1 LISTRMYHSLGHLIE
16 GWSKNIY
23 IGGRKTFPDEPI
35 RRALVPIMLSGTML
49 FWLLPPI
56 LLLLA
61 FFGVVPWMGWA
72 LVAVGLSALFWMLV
86 SVGMGSPVL
95 HGLAYPAGAL
105 VGLYIILRSVIR
117 GARRIEWKGRV
128 YDIRPSL
135 R

>member
-1 LISTRMYHSLGHLIE
+1 

-35 RRALVPIMLSGTML
+35 RRALVPMMLSGTML

-72 LVAVGLSALFWMLV
+72 LVAVALSALFWMLV
-86 SVGMGSPVL
+86 SVGMGIPVL

-128 YDIRPSL
+128 YDIRPGL
-135 R
+135 G